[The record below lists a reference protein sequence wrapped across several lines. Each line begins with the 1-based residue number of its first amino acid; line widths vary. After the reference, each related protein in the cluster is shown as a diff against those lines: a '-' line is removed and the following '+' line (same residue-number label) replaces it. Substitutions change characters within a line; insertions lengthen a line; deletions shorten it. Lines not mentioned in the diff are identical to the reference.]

1 MKEAFLEL
9 QAEFAENGITA
20 NINQIKSSKIE
31 IEIKYDVINNF
42 IYGVETSA
50 KNVSNFLVDEENL
63 PEVVKNG
70 AFYPRAYFGD
80 TRESY
85 DIQYFT
91 KNELIS
97 DVLKH
102 YDRFLDIVS
111 EERNEMF
118 ISTDSH
124 DKTN

>member
-1 MKEAFLEL
+1 MKTIFLK
-9 QAEFAENGITA
+9 FFP
-20 NINQIKSSKIE
+20 K
-31 IEIKYDVINNF
+31 
-42 IYGVETSA
+42 
-50 KNVSNFLVDEENL
+50 
-63 PEVVKNG
+63 
-70 AFYPRAYFGD
+70 AYFGD
-80 TRESY
+80 SRESY

-118 ISTDSH
+118 IRSDSYE
-124 DKTN
+124 KPE